1 MLGSALFG
9 HARLG
14 LSRLILHSR
23 GSINRHLPLGYV
35 AFGLLHQQP
44 EPFFVELNEALKAH
58 NLQGVL
64 GIRSLKTSHGKKPE
78 MEITKGRSNIT
89 FDYDSDAAE
98 DDNAIEASWAFGG
111 AGMPTTLSFCTSYC
125 SSRSDY
131 GGHSR
136 YHSVSAR
143 SVIGFH

>member
-1 MLGSALFG
+1 MSWAFEGDTYHPYEF
-9 HARLG
+9 RFVPPTQE
-14 LSRLILHSR
+14 LHE
-23 GSINRHLPLGYV
+23 PAV
-35 AFGLLHQQP
+35 P
-44 EPFFVELNEALKAH
+44 EPFVVELNEALKAH

-64 GIRSLKTSHGKKPE
+64 GIRLLKTSRGQKPE

-89 FDYDSDAAE
+89 FDYDSDASE

-111 AGMPTTLSFCTSYC
+111 TGMPATLSYCTSYC

-131 GGHSR
+131 GGHNK